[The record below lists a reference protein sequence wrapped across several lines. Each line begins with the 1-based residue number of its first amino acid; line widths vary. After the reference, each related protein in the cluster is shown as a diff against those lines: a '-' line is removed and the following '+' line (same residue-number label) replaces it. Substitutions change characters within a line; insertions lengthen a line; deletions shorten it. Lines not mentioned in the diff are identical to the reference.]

1 MEHRIIGFVIRET
14 YLKKDCGVSCRNS
27 FRIDCK
33 EGVTLVQIEELP
45 NGVIILTEEIPHVR
59 SAAVGIWVDVGSRDE
74 KPEQNGIS
82 HFIEH
87 ALFKGTA
94 SRSAKRIAEE
104 LDAVGGQLNA
114 FTAKEY
120 TCYYAKVL
128 DEHFPLAVDVLTDML
143 FNSRFDQDD
152 LEREKNV
159 ILEEIRMYQ
168 DTPDE
173 LVHDVF
179 TGTIWQGHAL
189 GRPVIGTEEV
199 VKDLSREDLLRFY
212 EDHYLQGRMVVAV
225 AGNVPHARAVT
236 ALEAA
241 FNKVGGEKRA
251 QTRVRPEAKAEICH
265 CTRDTE
271 QVHLCIGT
279 PGVALGDDVVY
290 VFQVLN
296 TALGGGMSSRL
307 FQRIREESGLV
318 YSVYSYHS
326 SYHDTGVFCV
336 YAGLAP
342 SNVAQTLDMVA
353 AEFAAVRN
361 RGITEEELARA
372 KNQLKGGFLL
382 SLESVTTRM
391 SRMGKSQLYLG
402 KVLTPEEV
410 VTRIERVTLD
420 DVHGLADAVFRPDRF
435 TFASIGPWEDGA
447 AWKSALGRLS

>member
-1 MEHRIIGFVIRET
+1 M
-14 YLKKDCGVSCRNS
+14 
-27 FRIDCK
+27 
-33 EGVTLVQIEELP
+33 VQVAKLP
-45 NGVIILTEEIPHVR
+45 NDVTILTEEIPHVR
-59 SAAVGIWVDVGSRDE
+59 SVAVGIWVDVGSRDE
-74 KPEQNGIS
+74 KPEQNGTS

-87 ALFKGTA
+87 ALFKGTIN
-94 SRSAKRIAEE
+94 RSAKRIAEE

-120 TCYYAKVL
+120 TCFYAKVL
-128 DEHFPLAVDVLTDML
+128 DEHFSLAVDVLTDML
-143 FNSRFDQDD
+143 FNSRFNQED

-159 ILEEIRMYQ
+159 ILEEIKMYE

-179 TGTIWQGHAL
+179 TSTIWQGHAL
-189 GRPVIGTEEV
+189 GRPVIGTEKV
-199 VKDLSREDLLRFY
+199 VSDLSRDDLLRFY
-212 EDHYLQGRMVVAV
+212 EQCYLQGRMVVAV
-225 AGNVPHARAVT
+225 AGNIRHERAVT
-236 ALEAA
+236 ALETA
-241 FNKVGGEKRA
+241 FRRVSGHKEARM
-251 QTRVRPEAKAEICH
+251 RVRPEPRAEICH
-265 CTRDTE
+265 RARDTE

-279 PGVALGDDVVY
+279 PGVALGNEAVY

-296 TALGGGMSSRL
+296 TVLGGGMSSRL

-326 SYHDTGVFCV
+326 AYHDTGLFCV

-342 SNVAQTLDMVA
+342 SNVAQTIDMIT
-353 AEFAAVRN
+353 AEVAAVRN
-361 RGITEEELARA
+361 RDITEEELTRA
-372 KNQLKGGFLL
+372 KNQLKGSFLL

-410 VTRIERVTLD
+410 VARIERVTLD
-420 DVHGLADAVFRPDRF
+420 DVHSLANAVFRPDKF

-447 AWKSALGRLS
+447 AWAKALGRLS